1 VAEAA
6 RKRGINIWEEDRLR
20 SSGTGIQSQ
29 GARVESARGGLLVR
43 ISAAILLSLAAT
55 LALSAQD
62 AGDEGASQDVP
73 EELRRAQQS
82 FVELCAP
89 CHGVKGDGK
98 GTTELDR
105 PARSFAEGGFSFG
118 NTSEALF
125 RTLRSGIPGTPM
137 PSFAGQVPDERLREL
152 ARLVQFLGP
161 GGEPEP
167 PKGTELLVGDR
178 PLIVRG
184 HFPALEGEEADILR
198 GLLIGEP
205 SGMSFQYASDDV
217 RLLTVRLGGFVDRAD
232 WGGRGG
238 TPLQP
243 LGKVIYTPR
252 DPLRHSAWRRNKLE
266 VGDGYLRP
274 RLRATSTANGKAKI
288 EYDLVDSKGA
298 VLATCVESPRMIST
312 SHGSGYAISYVVTG
326 QTMARLTFYPYP
338 SPTSQ
343 SWTLNVGGSEFTGSL
358 RTGRVR
364 CKRPLENPGNE
375 LRIITPLVGREAVER
390 GFEMTVYPGE
400 TIMFEAGVVFLTEW
414 SNENAVRALKEV
426 TRGDD

>member
-1 VAEAA
+1 MTRA
-6 RKRGINIWEEDRLR
+6 
-20 SSGTGIQSQ
+20 
-29 GARVESARGGLLVR
+29 
-43 ISAAILLSLAAT
+43 
-55 LALSAQD
+55 LALTTTLLACLALGGQD
-62 AGDEGASQDVP
+62 TPDVTEPQDLP
-73 EELRRAQQS
+73 QDLQQAHAT

-89 CHGVKGDGK
+89 CHGVNGDGK

-105 PARSFAEGGFSFG
+105 PARSFADGGFSFG

-125 RTLRSGIPGTPM
+125 RTLKSGIPGTPM
-137 PSFAGQVPDERLREL
+137 PAFSGQVPDERLREL

-167 PKGTELLVGDR
+167 PKGTELVVKDR

-184 HFPALEGEEADILR
+184 HFPALEGEESDILR

-205 SGMSFQYASDDV
+205 SGMSFQYAADDV
-217 RLLTVRLGGFVDRAD
+217 RLLCVRLGGFVDRQD

-238 TPLQP
+238 TPLKP
-243 LGKVIYTPR
+243 LGKVIYSPI
-252 DPLRHSAWRRNKLE
+252 DPLRPGAWRRSG
-266 VGDGYLRP
+266 GDYLRP

-288 EYDLVDSKGA
+288 EYELVDSKGA

-326 QTMARLTFYPYP
+326 RTMARLTFYPYP
-338 SPTSQ
+338 NPTSQ
-343 SWTLNVGGSEFTGSL
+343 SWTLNVGGPEFTGSL

-375 LRIITPLVGREAVER
+375 LRMITPLVGEEAVER

-400 TIMFEAGVVFLTEW
+400 PEGFEAGVVFLTEW
-414 SNENAVRALKEV
+414 SNENAVRVLNEV
-426 TRGDD
+426 RDGDD